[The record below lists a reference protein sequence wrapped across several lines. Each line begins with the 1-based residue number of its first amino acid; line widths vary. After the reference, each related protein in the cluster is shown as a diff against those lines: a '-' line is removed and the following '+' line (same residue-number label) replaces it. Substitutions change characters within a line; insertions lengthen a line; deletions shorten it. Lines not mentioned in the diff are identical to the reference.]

1 MLCISRG
8 CWFVPSLRSGGCSEG
23 GCRLSEKSELER
35 LQGLL
40 ERLEAARA
48 RLEGLEDPEQAVEVL
63 GELNELAREV
73 QAEVERAR
81 REAAG

>member
-1 MLCISRG
+1 MTG
-8 CWFVPSLRSGGCSEG
+8 PP
-23 GCRLSEKSELER
+23 ELDR

-40 ERLEAARA
+40 ERLEAARL

-81 REAAG
+81 REAAP

>member
-1 MLCISRG
+1 VTES
-8 CWFVPSLRSGGCSEG
+8 P
-23 GCRLSEKSELER
+23 ELDR

-40 ERLEAARA
+40 VRLEAARVK
-48 RLEGLEDPEQAVEVL
+48 LEALEDPEQAIEVL

-81 REAAG
+81 REAAS